1 MLRTPPTSHP
11 RPGPSRR
18 RQLDQDITSWRIW
31 PMSSNDSIQTA
42 MLLFSQ
48 YDVNGDGEV
57 SREELKEMLLRKCQ
71 AEGISPDLETLE
83 KQVISNQ

>member
-1 MLRTPPTSHP
+1 MTPPTSH
-11 RPGPSRR
+11 PSRR

>member
-1 MLRTPPTSHP
+1 
-11 RPGPSRR
+11 
-18 RQLDQDITSWRIW
+18 
-31 PMSSNDSIQTA
+31 MSSNDSIQTA